1 MELVEHFTNL
11 LKIPSYKHLKCGYS
25 LFFAYL
31 IYRILEIVTVINIS
45 EEKQKEETLSKM
57 KMTFLVN

>member
-1 MELVEHFTNL
+1 MD
-11 LKIPSYKHLKCGYS
+11 IAY
-25 LFFAYL
+25 FFAYL

-57 KMTFLVN
+57 KRTFLLYWYDINI